1 MIRDM
6 SVSGSMKDY
15 SIDRSE
21 PDFRAAYSSS
31 ARGMLKY
38 SAASVCARTDTHTRT
53 QGCSRNPRR
62 RAEYLADERGGSF
75 IL

>member
-21 PDFRAAYSSS
+21 ADFRAACSSS

-38 SAASVCARTDTHTRT
+38 SAASVETA
-53 QGCSRNPRR
+53 G
-62 RAEYLADERGGSF
+62 
-75 IL
+75 